1 MKRYK
6 TIFQVRRGTSEQW
19 DRINPILRTGEPGY
33 ATDTAKLKIGNGID
47 HWKDLPVNDSFLL
60 SYDSREDFPEAGLSE
75 ILYRDKGSAQ
85 LYQWNEETSSY
96 EILSSIKGLEA
107 LLDKKVDK
115 EEGKGLSSNDFTTEL
130 KNKLETMSSTPG
142 TIYVHNQMTSSK
154 EWVITHNLGHFP
166 SVSVVDSAGTVVVGE
181 VNYIDQNTIIVSFS
195 GAFSGKAYLN

>member
-47 HWKDLPVNDSFLL
+47 HWNDLPASDSVLL
-60 SYDSREDFPEAGLSE
+60 SYDSKEDFPEVGLSE

-96 EILSSIKGLEA
+96 EILSSIEGLEA

-154 EWVITHNLGHFP
+154 EWVIIHNLGHFP

-181 VNYIDQNTIIVSFS
+181 INYIDQNTVIASFS

>member
-47 HWKDLPVNDSFLL
+47 HWKDLPSSDSVLL
-60 SYDSREDFPEAGLSE
+60 SYDSKEDFPEAGLSE

-96 EILSSIKGLEA
+96 EILSSIEGLEA

-154 EWVITHNLGHFP
+154 EWVITHNLRHFP

-181 VNYIDQNTIIVSFS
+181 VNYINQNTIIVSFS

>member
-47 HWKDLPVNDSFLL
+47 HWKDLPSSDSVLL
-60 SYDSREDFPEAGLSE
+60 TYDSREDFPEVGLSE

-85 LYQWNEETSSY
+85 LYQWNEETLSY
-96 EILSSIKGLEA
+96 EILSSIEGLEA

-142 TIYVHNQMTSSK
+142 TIYVHN
-154 EWVITHNLGHFP
+154 
-166 SVSVVDSAGTVVVGE
+166 
-181 VNYIDQNTIIVSFS
+181 
-195 GAFSGKAYLN
+195 

>member
-47 HWKDLPVNDSFLL
+47 HWKDLPANDSFLL
-60 SYDSREDFPEAGLSE
+60 SYDSKEDFPEAGLSE

-96 EILSSIKGLEA
+96 EILSSIEGFEA

-142 TIYVHNQMTSSK
+142 TIYVHN
-154 EWVITHNLGHFP
+154 
-166 SVSVVDSAGTVVVGE
+166 
-181 VNYIDQNTIIVSFS
+181 
-195 GAFSGKAYLN
+195 